1 MQQPIFIIGTQRS
14 GTTLLTRMLSAHSQL
29 FIQNEMGT
37 YGIFDRP
44 YTTEALHGRITGR
57 LRDRYSINVESLEAE
72 GILWG
77 WKDPMLTPYLD
88 ELAEHYPG
96 SKFVLI
102 IRDPRAVVASYI
114 DNAWGLGTTPYTGA
128 LRWLD
133 EVTTQLAFCR
143 KHSGRSL
150 WFTYESLIE
159 NNEAALK
166 TICDFLDV
174 EFDHS
179 MLEYY
184 KKPLE
189 FGQNRSNMNTQKP
202 IEKTSLYKWKS
213 AFSDRQ
219 VGIINHVCRALMTE
233 LEYNEMADLHTN
245 IGIIEEKYYRLHQK
259 LMGEIQLQYQ
269 LRKARRGRKK
279 K

>member
-14 GTTLLTRMLSAHSQL
+14 GTTLLTRMLSAHSNL

-37 YGIFDRP
+37 YGVFDKP
-44 YTTEALHGRITGR
+44 YTAEVLHSRITGR
-57 LRDRYSINVESLEAE
+57 LRDRYSIQVESLEAD
-72 GILWG
+72 GVLWG
-77 WKDPMLTPYLD
+77 WKDPMLTPHLD
-88 ELAEHYPG
+88 ELAEHYPN

-133 EVTTQLAFCR
+133 EVTTQLDFCHQHNDR
-143 KHSGRSL
+143 CL
-150 WFTYESLIE
+150 WFTYEDLIE
-159 NNEAALK
+159 NNEASLK
-166 TICDFLDV
+166 KICDFLDV
-174 EFDHS
+174 EFDQA

-189 FGQNRSNMNTQKP
+189 FGENKSNKNTQKP
-202 IEKTSLYKWKS
+202 IEKASLSKWKT
-213 AFSDRQ
+213 AFSSRQ
-219 VGIINHVCRALMTE
+219 IGVINHVCRSLMTE
-233 LEYNEMADLHTN
+233 LKYTEMADLDTN
-245 IGIIEEKYYRLHQK
+245 IGKVEECYYRLHQK
-259 LMGEIQLQYQ
+259 VMGEVQLQYQ